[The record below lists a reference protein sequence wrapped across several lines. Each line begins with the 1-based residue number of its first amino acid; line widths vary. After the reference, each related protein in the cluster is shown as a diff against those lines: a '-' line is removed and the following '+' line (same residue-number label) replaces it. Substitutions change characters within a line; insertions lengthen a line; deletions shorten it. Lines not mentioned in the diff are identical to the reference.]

1 MVQGKEQGKCMKVD
15 VIIPVY
21 KPDESL
27 FTLIARLEEQ
37 TLPVQNILLMN
48 TEEKYFEQLVF
59 GSRFPEQY
67 GNVRVFHLSKR
78 EFDHGGTRRSGVL
91 KSDADYFVMMTQD
104 AMPADEFLI
113 EKLLAAFRPSEGA
126 DTKAVTAEAAGAEA
140 VTAKATGAEADT
152 GGQTGARQTAVV
164 YARQLPNRD
173 CKDIERCSRLWNYP
187 PKSQRKSMEDLDR
200 LGIKTY
206 FCSNVCAAYSRKI
219 YDALGGFVKHTI
231 FNEDMLYA
239 AKAVQNGYEIAY
251 AADAKVFHSHNYTCV
266 QQFHR
271 NFDMGVSQAQHPEVF
286 AKVPAEGEGKKLV
299 THTAS
304 YLKEQKKGY
313 LVPKLYWVSAWKY
326 AGYLLGKHYRSLP
339 DALVRLCSDNK
350 TYWDKKV

>member
-1 MVQGKEQGKCMKVD
+1 MVQGKEQEECMKVD

-27 FTLIARLEEQ
+27 FTLIAKLEEQ
-37 TLPVQNILLMN
+37 TQPIQNILLMN

-59 GSRFPEQY
+59 GSRSPELY

-78 EFDHGGTRRSGVL
+78 EFDHGGTRRSGVC
-91 KSDADYFVMMTQD
+91 KSNADYFVMMTQD

-113 EKLLAAFRPSEGA
+113 EKLLAAFRSPEGA
-126 DTKAVTAEAAGAEA
+126 DTKAVTAEAAGTE
-140 VTAKATGAEADT
+140 EADA
-152 GGQTGARQTAVV
+152 GGQTGAGQTAVV

-187 PKSQRKSMEDLDR
+187 PKSQRKSLEDLDR

-219 YDALGGFVKHTI
+219 YDDLGGFVKHTI

-251 AADAKVFHSHNYTCV
+251 AADAKVFHSHNYTCM

-271 NFDMGVSQAQHPEVF
+271 NFDLGVSQAQHPEVF
-286 AKVPAEGEGKKLV
+286 AGVPAEGEGKKLV
-299 THTAS
+299 AHTAS

-339 DALVRLCSDNK
+339 DFLVRQCSDNK
-350 TYWDKKV
+350 TYWDKKI